1 MANGFVT
8 KTIGRSVNKVPG
20 LRRVPVVKLL
30 AAAEIAMLARDHVM
44 LLSREERRRL
54 IELVRIARGRRRNL
68 SEEER
73 QELEALVARLE
84 PRVLFGEAAERLSP
98 LPLPRR
104 LTHGPRRRG

>member
-54 IELVRIARGRRRNL
+54 IELVRIARGRRQNL

>member
-54 IELVRIARGRRRNL
+54 IELVRIARGRRHNL

>member
-20 LRRVPVVKLL
+20 LRRVPVMKLL

-44 LLSREERRRL
+44 LLSREDRRRL

-68 SEEER
+68 SDEER
-73 QELEALVARLE
+73 QELEDLVARLE
-84 PRVLFGEAAERLSP
+84 PRSLFGDAADRLSP

-104 LTHGPRRRG
+104 LTHGPRRRR